1 MSRLVTGAGYV
12 ESISRHRSDRHA
24 RAAFQSL
31 ALRLVAP
38 GALLFDFG
46 AGPGTDAKCYARHGV
61 RVGAYDPDP
70 QMCAYFGAACR
81 AEIEAGLVALH
92 AGPYEEFLA
101 ADSLRYGRD
110 VALVTANFAPLNLIA
125 DLGPLFRR
133 LHAMTAVDGRVLA
146 SVLSPW
152 FIGDLGYGW
161 WWRNL
166 GRLRRE
172 GCFEVVGRHAT
183 IVRRSPACFAAQAA
197 PYFTLA
203 GVWPARRHV
212 RVPAPAEPAT
222 VRTGRRWQ
230 MLLATRRFMF
240 LLFEKS
246 R

>member
-12 ESISRHRSDRHA
+12 ASISRRRSDRHA

-46 AGPGTDAKCYARHGV
+46 AGPGMDAQYYARHGR

-70 QMCAYFGAACR
+70 QMCAYFDATCR
-81 AEIEAGLVALH
+81 AEIEAGLVALYT
-92 AGPYEEFLA
+92 GPYEQFLA
-101 ADSLRYGRD
+101 ADPLRYGRD
-110 VALVTANFAPLNLIA
+110 VALVTANFAPLNLVA
-125 DLGPLFRR
+125 DLGPLFRSF
-133 LHAMTAVDGRVLA
+133 HAMTAVDGRILA
-146 SVLSPW
+146 SVLSPY
-152 FIGDLGYGW
+152 FVGDLSYGW

-166 GRLRRE
+166 GRLLRA
-172 GCFEVVGRHAT
+172 GCFEVAGPDAT
-183 IVRRSPACFAAQAA
+183 VVRRSLARFAAQAA

-203 GVWPARRHV
+203 GVWPAQRRI
-212 RVPAPAEPAT
+212 RLPAP
-222 VRTGRRWQ
+222 VRTRGRWQ
-230 MLLATRRFMF
+230 PLLATRRYMF